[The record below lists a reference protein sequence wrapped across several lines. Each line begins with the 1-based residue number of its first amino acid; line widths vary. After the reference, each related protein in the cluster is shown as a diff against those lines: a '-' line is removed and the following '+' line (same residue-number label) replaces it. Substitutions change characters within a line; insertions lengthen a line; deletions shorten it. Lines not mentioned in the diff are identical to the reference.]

1 MRLPKLDLLLYC
13 CNRLVAKVPSHR
25 LRLAFYRHVMGFQI
39 GARSYLFMDAWFDA
53 PGGFI
58 MGEHSVVNQRCRLDT
73 RGGIRIGRN
82 VSISAETV
90 ILTADHDPQSAD
102 FAGREKPVVIEDR
115 VWIGTRATILP
126 GVTLGEGAVVA
137 AGSVVTR
144 DVPAYSIVA
153 GVPAK
158 VIGERNRALNYTI
171 DYGRPFC

>member
-1 MRLPKLDLLLYC
+1 MRLPKLDLLLYG

-39 GARSYLFMDAWFDA
+39 GAHSYLFMDAWFDA
-53 PGGFI
+53 PGGFV
-58 MGEHSVVNQRCRLDT
+58 MGEHSVVNQRCRLDN

-90 ILTADHDPQSAD
+90 ILTADHDPQSAG

-137 AGSVVTR
+137 AGSVVAR

-158 VIGERNRALNYTI
+158 VIGERNRALDYTI